1 MTNLDVS
8 GPTDGNQII
17 IDNRPHRWPAP
28 TITGAQLKELASVD
42 AASFDVWQDVAGPED
57 VQISD
62 TDSVDLTKPGV
73 ERFFT
78 GKKTTTEG

>member
-1 MTNLDVS
+1 MTKLDDP
-8 GPTDGNQII
+8 GTKNGYQII
-17 IDNRPHRWPAP
+17 IDNRPDRWPDP
-28 TITGAQLKELASVD
+28 TISGAQLKHLAGVD

-57 VQISD
+57 VLINDKD
-62 TDSVDLTKPGV
+62 TVDLTKPGA